1 MCHKERHHCDV
12 NSDPEFFA
20 RVLPP
25 DHGPVDLEDADE
37 RGSSA
42 AAGCAKTLVGP
53 PRSVG
58 SAEQPSPVELVDRS
72 RERGLEHV
80 HLG

>member
-1 MCHKERHHCDV
+1 M
-12 NSDPEFFA
+12 
-20 RVLPP
+20 
-25 DHGPVDLEDADE
+25 
-37 RGSSA
+37 SA
-42 AAGCAKTLVGP
+42 AAPQLQAVPRHLLPPP